1 MAFGPDHVKPAGLH
15 HLVVFGLH
23 LLLEGLQRVGPL
35 GLVFLGGFHGIETL
49 LAQLQVGQELGV
61 ATEHDVG
68 TASRHVGGHGHR
80 SLAARLR
87 DHGGL
92 PLVLL
97 RVEDL
102 VRDALL
108 LQHPGQQLGLRDRG
122 GADEHG
128 LPILVAEHDILNDRL
143 VLGLLRAVD
152 PVALIDADHRHVRWN
167 GNDPEAVD
175 LLELGLLGLRGTRH
189 AGEFVVH
196 AEVVLQ
202 GDGGEGL
209 VFVLDLHPFLRL
221 EGLVQALVVAAPGQG
236 ASGVFVDDE
245 DLVAQHHVVL
255 VPFEQFL
262 GLDGVV
268 QVADERGVGGFVE
281 VVDAEPVL
289 HHLDACARDGDRP
302 FLLVHLVV
310 LVAFHGT
317 HHPRENRVPLVGVL
331 GRAGDDQRGAGLVD
345 QDRIH
350 LIDDGEVVAAL
361 HEVLAAERHVV
372 AQVVETEFVVGAVG
386 DVGPV
391 GETTFGGRHRGQ
403 DDADLQAEEMMDP
416 PHLLGLV
423 LGQVVV
429 GGDDVHTITRQ
440 CIQVGRKS
448 ADEGFSLAGFHL
460 RDVAPVECRAAHDLN
475 VEMTFVEHSN

>member
-1 MAFGPDHVKPAGLH
+1 M
-15 HLVVFGLH
+15 
-23 LLLEGLQRVGPL
+23 
-35 GLVFLGGFHGIETL
+35 
-49 LAQLQVGQELGV
+49 
-61 ATEHDVG
+61 
-68 TASRHVGGHGHR
+68 
-80 SLAARLR
+80 
-87 DHGGL
+87 
-92 PLVLL
+92 
-97 RVEDL
+97 
-102 VRDALL
+102 
-108 LQHPGQQLGLRDRG
+108 
-122 GADEHG
+122 
-128 LPILVAEHDILNDRL
+128 
-143 VLGLLRAVD
+143 
-152 PVALIDADHRHVRWN
+152 
-167 GNDPEAVD
+167 
-175 LLELGLLGLRGTRH
+175 
-189 AGEFVVH
+189 
-196 AEVVLQ
+196 
-202 GDGGEGL
+202 
-209 VFVLDLHPFLRL
+209 
-221 EGLVQALVVAAPGQG
+221 
-236 ASGVFVDDE
+236 FVDDE

-317 HHPRENRVPLVGVL
+317 HHPREHRVPLVGVL

-391 GETTFGGRHRGQ
+391 GEATFGGRHRGQ